1 MHPIEEYELRKKKTF
16 VLCYLF

>member
-1 MHPIEEYELRKKKTF
+1 MHPIEEYELRKKKIF